1 MVDTEQPYIGGE
13 DFHWAP
19 ALIERSGML
28 KLAPAGE
35 SLGYAYQ
42 CNEQFGLFRCGGWS
56 GHKLRSSTSKINSN
70 PNGWR

>member
-1 MVDTEQPYIGGE
+1 MDKTPVLVEVVDTEQPYIGGE

-35 SLGYAYQ
+35 ALGMPIHVMNDSVCFAEADGGYQ
-42 CNEQFGLFRCGGWS
+42 LQS
-56 GHKLRSSTSKINSN
+56 
-70 PNGWR
+70 